1 MALESR
7 DSRNYVIF
15 NRQPDCRCRFHGG
28 FKPSSWFSWLFPFA
42 SMHPYIHPC
51 IHASIH
57 RYWLVQFSFLHI
69 HTILHIDGWWICTG
83 RQMDEQTEIQRSWLL
98 VASSLPPF
106 LSLTNLRQPRP
117 TCATHYSCQGLRRWV
132 DGDESGPGRWWIKTN
147 PLTSLNFLGDSQGS
161 A

>member
-1 MALESR
+1 MHGYDLSYSDVWWLWWWWWRWNRHHVKMALESR

-98 VASSLPPF
+98 VASSLPPHF
-106 LSLTNLRQPRP
+106 CHSPISGSPGPPAQHITRVRA
-117 TCATHYSCQGLRRWV
+117 CV
-132 DGDESGPGRWWIKTN
+132 DG
-147 PLTSLNFLGDSQGS
+147 
-161 A
+161 